1 VIAHFGQ
8 DNGFLTY
15 KDNIQI
21 YMKIFSSREDRRRA
35 LFVFILGLSGL
46 AALYLSVRRFAPF
59 VFDVTTLRAWIG
71 QFGVFAPLVFILI
84 QAVEVVVAPIP
95 GQVVAL
101 ASGYLF
107 GSVLGTVYSLTGVLI
122 GSAVA
127 FSLAQRYGRTFVE
140 GILHDD
146 VLSRFDGFVERVG
159 LPGLLTFVLIP
170 GLPDDVICFLA
181 GLTTWRLRTF
191 LVVICIGRLPAYVL
205 TVFAGGEFADGQL
218 TSGLLL
224 VGVVIAL
231 SLIGYRNQKTIQ
243 DLVQQ
248 FEARLPF

>member
-1 VIAHFGQ
+1 MRV
-8 DNGFLTY
+8 
-15 KDNIQI
+15 
-21 YMKIFSSREDRRRA
+21 FSSREDRRRA
-35 LFVFILGLSGL
+35 LFILALGIASL
-46 AALYLSVRRFAPF
+46 AALYVAVRRYAPF
-59 VFDVTTLRAWIG
+59 VFDVVALRSWIG
-71 QFGVFAPLVFILI
+71 QFGVFAPLVFVVV
-84 QAVEVVVAPIP
+84 QAVQVVVAPIP

-107 GSVLGTVYSLTGVLI
+107 GSIPGTIYSLTGVLI

-127 FSLAQRYGRTFVE
+127 FSLAKRYGRTLVE
-140 GILHDD
+140 EMLHED
-146 VLSRFDGFVERVG
+146 VVTRFDGFVSRVG
-159 LPGLLTFVLIP
+159 LPGLLAFVLIP

-191 LVVICIGRLPAYVL
+191 IAVISIGRLPAYVL

-224 VGVVIAL
+224 VSVVVAL
-231 SLIGYRNQKTIQ
+231 SAIGYRNQDTIQ

>member
-1 VIAHFGQ
+1 MRV
-8 DNGFLTY
+8 
-15 KDNIQI
+15 
-21 YMKIFSSREDRRRA
+21 FSSREDRRRA
-35 LFVFILGLSGL
+35 LFILAVGIASL
-46 AALYLSVRRFAPF
+46 AALYVAVRRYAPF
-59 VFDVTTLRAWIG
+59 VFDTVALRTWIG
-71 QFGVFAPLVFILI
+71 QFGVFAPLVFVVV
-84 QAVEVVVAPIP
+84 QAVQVVVAPIP

-107 GSVLGTVYSLTGVLI
+107 GSIPGTIYSLTGVLI

-127 FSLAQRYGRTFVE
+127 FSLAKRYGRALVE
-140 GILHDD
+140 EMLHEDA
-146 VLSRFDGFVERVG
+146 VTRFDGFVTRVG
-159 LPGLLTFVLIP
+159 LPGLLAFVLIP

-191 LVVICIGRLPAYVL
+191 IAVISIGRLPAYVL

-224 VGVVIAL
+224 VGVVVAL
-231 SLIGYRNQKTIQ
+231 SAIGYRNQDTIQ
-243 DLVQQ
+243 GLVQQ